1 MNQTYIG
8 IAVLVAFT
16 ASFLAICIW
25 AFWPANRQ
33 RLKSYGLIPLQED
46 NDNVE

>member
-8 IAVLVAFT
+8 MAVLIAFSL
-16 ASFLAICIW
+16 SFLAICIW
-25 AFWPANRQ
+25 AFWPGNRQ
-33 RLKSYGLIPLQED
+33 RLTSYGLIPLQED